1 MSLPYFPMYPSDF
14 EAKTSHLTLEEDGAY
29 NRLLRL
35 CWMTP
40 GCSLPDDPTW
50 IARRMRIDM
59 DTFARVV
66 APLLDEFFTRAK
78 GRVQS
83 PKLSRISDETNEKH
97 TRRVEA
103 GKKGGRPAKALK
115 TKEMGQS
122 YAKAM
127 PKQPEPEPE
136 PDKKEEPY
144 GSLSLAS
151 DEAAQALAEY
161 NAAAKQAGWPSVQL
175 LTKPRRQAV
184 LARLKECGG
193 LSGWRDALARARAS
207 PHCCGQN
214 DRGWT
219 ASFDFLTRQ
228 SSFAKLM
235 EGNYDAKPR
244 TDRRSQQRRIDP
256 ALEQIARLT
265 GLSAAPGDGCH

>member
-1 MSLPYFPMYPSDF
+1 VSGTVNISRRLFDSEAFKDEPMTEREAWVWLVMEASWKERKKRVGDFIVSLDRAQLAHSTRFMA
-14 EAKTSHLTLEEDGAY
+14 E
-29 NRLLRL
+29 
-35 CWMTP
+35 
-40 GCSLPDDPTW
+40 TW
-50 IARRMRIDM
+50 KWTHSKARRFIDRLEKLDM
-59 DTFARVV
+59 IERKTDTGVSV
-66 APLLDEFFTRAK
+66 ITICNYEK
-78 GRVQS
+78 YQNGKQS
-83 PKLSRISDETNEKH
+83 TGTGPAQDRHRTGTNEKKD
-97 TRRVEA
+97 EIPE
-103 GKKGGRPAKALK
+103 KK
-115 TKEMGQS
+115 
-122 YAKAM
+122 
-127 PKQPEPEPE
+127 
-136 PDKKEEPY
+136 KKEPY
-144 GSLSLAS
+144 GSLSLAN
-151 DEAAQALAEY
+151 DDAAQALAEY

-193 LSGWRDALARARAS
+193 LPGWRDALARARAS

-219 ASFDFLTRQ
+219 ASFDFLTQQ

-244 TDRRSQQRRIDP
+244 TDRPSPQRRIDP

>member
-1 MSLPYFPMYPSDF
+1 VSGTVNISRRLFDSEAFKDEPMTEREAWVWLVMEASWKERKKRVGDFIVSLDR
-14 EAKTSHLTLEEDGAY
+14 AQLSHSTRFMAE
-29 NRLLRL
+29 
-35 CWMTP
+35 
-40 GCSLPDDPTW
+40 TW
-50 IARRMRIDM
+50 KWTHSKARRFIDRLEKLDM
-59 DTFARVV
+59 IERKTDTGVSV
-66 APLLDEFFTRAK
+66 ITICNYEK
-78 GRVQS
+78 YQNGGQS
-83 PKLSRISDETNEKH
+83 AGTGPAQDRHRTGTNEKKD
-97 TRRVEA
+97 EIPE
-103 GKKGGRPAKALK
+103 KK
-115 TKEMGQS
+115 
-122 YAKAM
+122 
-127 PKQPEPEPE
+127 
-136 PDKKEEPY
+136 KKEPY
-144 GSLSLAS
+144 GSLSLAN
-151 DEAAQALAEY
+151 DDAAQALAEY

-184 LARLKECGG
+184 LDRLNECGG
-193 LSGWRDALARARAS
+193 LPGWRDALARARAS

-244 TDRRSQQRRIDP
+244 TDRPSPQRRIDP